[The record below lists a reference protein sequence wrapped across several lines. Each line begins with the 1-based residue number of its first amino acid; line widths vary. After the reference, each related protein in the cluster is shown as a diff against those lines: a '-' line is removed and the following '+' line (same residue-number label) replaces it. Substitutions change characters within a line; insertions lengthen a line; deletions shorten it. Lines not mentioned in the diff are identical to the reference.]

1 MLACRS
7 GIPPPVSSPTPP
19 TVSSLDFAGLEIAY
33 DDRVL
38 TPRPWTAMQS
48 RWAAELCRTA
58 PPGALLELCAGAGHI
73 GLAAARLSDRD
84 LVCVDVEPASAE
96 LTLRNARA
104 AGLADRV
111 EVRLM
116 DLEEAVTD
124 GEVFALV
131 IADPPWVSTDR
142 ITRYP
147 EDPTLAIDGGAD
159 GLDVARSCVDAAA
172 GHLPAAGSLL
182 LQLGDREQASS
193 LARWA
198 EQHGWSDAGV
208 RQGEGGVVLRLR
220 HP

>member
-1 MLACRS
+1 M
-7 GIPPPVSSPTPP
+7 
-19 TVSSLDFAGLEIAY
+19 DFAGLQIAH
-33 DDRVL
+33 DERVL
-38 TPRPWTAMQS
+38 RPRPWTEMQS
-48 RWAAELCRTA
+48 RWAAELCEGVG
-58 PPGALLELCAGAGHI
+58 PGPLLELCAGAGHI
-73 GLAAARLSDRD
+73 GLAAAELSGRA

-111 EVRLM
+111 ETRSV
-116 DLEEAVTD
+116 DLTEAVRD
-124 GEVFALV
+124 DEVFALV

-147 EDPTLAIDGGAD
+147 EDPTLAIDGGVD

-172 GHLPAAGSLL
+172 GHLPSAGSLL

-208 RQGEGGVVLRLR
+208 RQGEGGVVLHLR